1 VFVPRRWFWA
11 SAAVRTQ
18 FKEVDAEGRTN
29 QEGQAPSEREL
40 PIFLNLT
47 EDTFEEVIT
56 SPVPVLVEAFVPGAP
71 PQIQEYSDKIKK
83 IVSDYKGV
91 VRLARLNVQDEPQV
105 AEEFKITHVPT
116 VLAILQGKLFFNKIT
131 GPSTE
136 TAVQKYI
143 LALLSMSFGTEV
155 EAILNEGDR
164 LLENND
170 IEGSAKLFN
179 QLFTSPKYRFAEAFG
194 YSGLIQCALKEKN
207 MDAAKHL
214 AETIRNSF
222 PDILNVPRIKQAL
235 SQVELSDIE
244 NNSDFDVNVLLQN
257 VEKDPKDIQSLYDLG
272 LYYHRIG
279 KNEDAIN
286 YMFKIVKIDREWN
299 EQAAKKTL
307 IKIFDSL
314 GEDSD
319 IVTKGRKR
327 LNNLWFS

>member
-1 VFVPRRWFWA
+1 M
-11 SAAVRTQ
+11 
-18 FKEVDAEGRTN
+18 
-29 QEGQAPSEREL
+29 
-40 PIFLNLT
+40 NLT
-47 EDTFEEVIT
+47 EETFEEVIT
-56 SPVPVLVEAFVPGAP
+56 SPVPILVEAFVPNAP

-105 AEEFKITHVPT
+105 AEEFKVTHVPT
-116 VLAILQGKLFFNKIT
+116 VMAILQGKLFFNKIV

-155 EAILNEGDR
+155 ESILNEADQ

-194 YSGLIQCALKEKN
+194 YAGLIQCALKEKN
-207 MDAAKHL
+207 MEAAKHL

-222 PDILNVPRIKQAL
+222 PDILNVPRVKQAL
-235 SQVELSDIE
+235 SQVDLSDIE
-244 NNSDFDVNVLLQN
+244 NNSDFDVNALLQK

-279 KNEDAIN
+279 KDEDAIN
-286 YMFKIVKIDREWN
+286 YMFKVIKIDREWN